1 MVENDYNLL
10 MLDRDRNTTPAV
22 NLLNWFGMQ
31 NITTDYNMDLMA
43 MYNPEIRKF
52 LDKEKVN
59 YRPV

>member
-1 MVENDYNLL
+1 